1 NRNRLCFVRFAPS
14 RISIDR
20 GEHIGAELHDR
31 AVTRSVAGIENCPV
45 LVDKAM
51 PLHMFYEGETK
62 YRGIF
67 LVAFAFGASP
77 LRGILS
83 GFRKN
88 LDDLSLIKPAEKG
101 SRQLRSTS
109 LVALAKT

>member
-1 NRNRLCFVRFAPS
+1 
-14 RISIDR
+14 
-20 GEHIGAELHDR
+20 
-31 AVTRSVAGIENCPV
+31 
-45 LVDKAM
+45 
-51 PLHMFYEGETK
+51 MFYEGETK

-109 LVALAKT
+109 LVAFLVLLAHLLANFSRLMYV